1 MKAYIVKIECSELE
15 PRTWRRVVVPSQ
27 CTFRR
32 LHDTIQ
38 LVTNFKSLF
47 GTDLHLYEFILER
60 DNIRV
65 TNDEFSYEQHKDF
78 ERNKKTYMAQLKS
91 SDSQYAQ
98 FERNRIKALGVQVR
112 KPTSIKIDR
121 YLEEYGSLEYTYDF
135 GDSWSILV
143 TLEEIVHDYHFGF
156 PTLLDGEGETPPEDV
171 GGVEGFKEFLDEYS
185 NPKSKHHKTTREW
198 AKSRNYREYDPEW
211 INHMLKSAKWRRTEW
226 DMINH
231 ENYNV
236 VDDKYR

>member
-1 MKAYIVKIECSELE
+1 LKAYIIKIEFSELE
-15 PRTWRRVVVPSQ
+15 PRAWRRVVVPGQ

-47 GTDLHLYEFILER
+47 GTDLHMYEFILER

-78 ERNKKTYMAQLKS
+78 ERNKKTYMVQLKS
-91 SDSQYAQ
+91 SNSQYAQ

-156 PTLLDGEGETPPEDV
+156 PTLLDGEGEAPPEDV
-171 GGVEGFKEFLDEYS
+171 GGVEGFKEFLAEYS